1 MEPGTDT
8 FDYHRLYR
16 SWSGYRWWKPL
27 LTGLLGL
34 TFYILLIVVL
44 FLAAVV
50 VALQSDEGLAFYGDR
65 LATVDLTDPLVF
77 AFSMVLLILMIPAL
91 ASAAL
96 ITGPRP
102 IGLLSSVQG
111 RIRWGWLG
119 RCLGAAIAVYAL
131 SFAISFL
138 LPPVLPGGSGGSGG
152 SGFSV
157 GDSTA
162 LLAGMT
168 LLLVPFQAAAEE
180 YVFRG
185 YLVQTIGSWLRHP
198 AFAILIPVPFFVLGH
213 GYDPLGQTD
222 VAFFAIFAGWITWRT
237 GGLEAAIAAHA
248 VNNCLIFLFGAYGL
262 VDVNAQEG
270 SVAALVLSIATMATF
285 AAVVLRMSGNIER
298 TRAVAPVPPE
308 PLPAGYLP

>member
-1 MEPGTDT
+1 MEPGTT
-8 FDYHRLYR
+8 TVDYHRLYR

-34 TFYILLIVVL
+34 SFYILLIVVL
-44 FLAAVV
+44 FLAGVV
-50 VALQSDEGLAFYGDR
+50 FALQSDEGLASYGDR

-91 ASAAL
+91 ALAAL

-102 IGLLSSVQG
+102 TGLLSSVQG
-111 RIRWGWLG
+111 RIRWGWLS

-138 LPPVLPGGSGGSGG
+138 LPPVLPGGSGSSAG

-157 GDSTA
+157 GDNTA
-162 LLAGMT
+162 LLVGLT

-180 YVFRG
+180 FVFRG

-248 VNNCLIFLFGAYGL
+248 VNNCLIFLLGAYGL

-270 SVAALVLSIATMATF
+270 SVAALVISVATMATF
-285 AAVVLRMSGNIER
+285 AAVVLRMSGSIER
-298 TRAVAPVPPE
+298 TRSVVSVPPE
-308 PLPAGYLP
+308 PLPAGHLP